1 MSYWQGM
8 CLTRWL
14 SLHMLTKMQL
24 STSKH
29 RKQLISLLFGNFVA
43 NAETRT
49 LQKLS
54 NLISQDSKI
63 LDVDNP
69 GLFVQYRRNV
79 DERNL
84 VKAQNAL
91 TDTKFQIS
99 HHNELK

>member
-1 MSYWQGM
+1 MPDPLAVAPHAHEDAVIHFQASQAAHFLEFRGQRRD
-8 CLTRWL
+8 TN
-14 SLHMLTKMQL
+14 
-24 STSKH
+24 TSKTVE
-29 RKQLISLLFGNFVA
+29 FDF
-43 NAETRT
+43 T
-49 LQKLS
+49 
-54 NLISQDSKI
+54 DSKI

-69 GLFVQYRRNV
+69 GLFVQYRRND